1 MPKRARDEAEAES
14 SAKRR
19 RRAARSAPAARDLGA
34 LSHSMMPTT
43 TGTSTDHGR
52 AEAERVGGANPAT
65 SATQTVIK
73 VSARLLAVAK
83 PERSGEEAATEAVRK
98 KAHHRV
104 TLGIPGTPQTY
115 VVTTNAQMPD
125 S

>member
-1 MPKRARDEAEAES
+1 MRPNHVCVSFQPQRP
-14 SAKRR
+14 
-19 RRAARSAPAARDLGA
+19 APA
-34 LSHSMMPTT
+34 PTT
-43 TGTSTDHGR
+43 AVRKQS
-52 AEAERVGGANPAT
+52 V

-73 VSARLLAVAK
+73 VSAGLPAVAK
-83 PERSGEEAATEAVRK
+83 PERSGEEAATVAVRK

-115 VVTTNAQMPD
+115 AVTTNAQMPD

>member
-1 MPKRARDEAEAES
+1 MSTSYRGMRAVLEY
-14 SAKRR
+14 
-19 RRAARSAPAARDLGA
+19 AAACNRCA
-34 LSHSMMPTT
+34 TT